1 MANDNGSGDAL
12 ALLGAMF
19 VGAVVGAA
27 AALLLAP
34 KSGEELRGDIG
45 EAAHRAKE
53 RAAEVKDSMAAKYD
67 DLRAKIEEHIESGAH
82 EAAEAAE
89 ELAGDVKASTERA

>member
-34 KSGEELRGDIG
+34 KSGQELRGEIG

-53 RAAEVKDSMAAKYD
+53 RAAEAKEQLAAKYEE
-67 DLRAKIEEHIESGAH
+67 LRAKIEEHIESGAH

-89 ELAGDVKASTERA
+89 ELAEDVKATVESA